1 MIDRLRDAIIADP
14 WRSIAV
20 ILALS
25 LAGSLGLVFLDNEKQ
40 EPSLPAATTTATTLA
55 DESTTTTS
63 EASSSTTTTAQTS
76 AAEGI
81 GGLIAVKIDNAPPAR
96 PQLGPGEATIL
107 VEAPVEGG
115 ITRFIAVL
123 PEELSGLAGPIRSL
137 RPVDADL
144 LPAVASVV
152 VSSGGRPFVVQ
163 EVVASGVDNIEAGFS
178 SMFVSQGRPDP
189 YDTFVDLDL
198 LETII
203 DEATVP
209 ATGLPSGEV
218 PGDGGPVTEF
228 DLPYEGVSFRYDE
241 GSGYVR
247 LQDGEP
253 FEVLGV
259 DGSGP
264 QPLSHDIV
272 VLMNVAERPAG
283 YSDVNGIP
291 VSTFDVIG
299 SGDLIVHI
307 GGEQFAGTWSR
318 SAHADPYR
326 FEGPNGES
334 LGLPGG
340 SIYVALIPRQ
350 AGETDSGG

>member
-1 MIDRLRDAIIADP
+1 MSEP
-14 WRSIAV
+14 WRTLSV
-20 ILALS
+20 ILALALIAS
-25 LAGSLGLVFLDNEKQ
+25 VLLLAITSGRSDSGE
-40 EPSLPAATTTATTLA
+40 EASPAATTTTAVPDVTSTSLA
-55 DESTTTTS
+55 DESP
-63 EASSSTTTTAQTS
+63 ETTAAGATPT
-76 AAEGI
+76 GGL

-96 PQLGPGEATIL
+96 PQMGPGEATIL
-107 VEAPVEGG
+107 VEVPVEGG

-203 DEATVP
+203 DEATTP
-209 ATGLPSGEV
+209 ATGLPSGEI
-218 PGDGGPVTEF
+218 PGEGEAVTEF
-228 DLPYEGVSFRYDE
+228 DLPYEGVSFRYE
-241 GSGYVR
+241 EATGYVR

-264 QPLSHDIV
+264 HSMSHDIV
-272 VLMNVAERPAG
+272 VLMYVAERPAG
-283 YSDVNGIP
+283 YSDINGIP

-299 SGDLIVHI
+299 SGDLIVHVA
-307 GGEQFAGTWSR
+307 GEQFAGTWSR
-318 SAHADPYR
+318 SAHADPYLFR
-326 FEGPNGES
+326 GPSGES
-334 LGLPGG
+334 FGLPEG

-350 AGETDSGG
+350 AGETDSGE